1 MKRILLITTIALMFL
16 PLFSQPCGSCTK
28 GQATKPAYTAP
39 TARQIIV
46 APRRAHWISNDYYI
60 TYEWN
65 KKPKIGHFILLVRAF
80 DKDKKPV
87 TNLDFTADAYM
98 PSMKGAHDTGDVKMQ
113 LNKKNQYAVPVHFM
127 MLGDWEIHLKVTL
140 NGKQVGS
147 AFIKLDI

>member
-1 MKRILLITTIALMFL
+1 MLL
-16 PLFSQPCGSCTK
+16 PLFSQHCGSCTK
-28 GQATKPAYTAP
+28 GNTSKPAYTAP
-39 TARQIIV
+39 TDKQVIA
-46 APRRAHWISNDYYI
+46 APKKTHWISTNYYI

-65 KKPKIGHFILLVRAF
+65 KKPKIGHFVLLVRAF

-113 LNKKNQYAVPVHFM
+113 LNRKNQYAVPVHFM
-127 MLGDWEIHLKVTL
+127 MLGDWEIHIKASL
-140 NGKQVGS
+140 NGKMLGS